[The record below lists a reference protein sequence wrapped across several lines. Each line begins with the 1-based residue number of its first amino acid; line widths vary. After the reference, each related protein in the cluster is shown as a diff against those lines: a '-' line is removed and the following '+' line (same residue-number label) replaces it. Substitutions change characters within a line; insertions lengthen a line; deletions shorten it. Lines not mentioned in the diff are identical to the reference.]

1 MLTQAGRMTYWLACL
16 DGQRHVRPVTRPI
29 SERTQ
34 FVSTICC
41 CCRYLRAHARAC
53 RANNIIH
60 RQWSVSNMYGFFFV
74 CYPNAEALRLHG
86 SRLSEYERQEIEK
99 YPEIWFLGLESCKV
113 NAKPGTSVN
122 CGYDDDNGSYN
133 KVSANLISLLLWRN
147 DCGMHLTENASEAPM
162 E

>member
-1 MLTQAGRMTYWLACL
+1 M
-16 DGQRHVRPVTRPI
+16 
-29 SERTQ
+29 
-34 FVSTICC
+34 
-41 CCRYLRAHARAC
+41 
-53 RANNIIH
+53 
-60 RQWSVSNMYGFFFV
+60 
-74 CYPNAEALRLHG
+74 HG

-147 DCGMHLTENASEAPM
+147 DFGMHLTEIASKAPT